1 MGSFGYAGCVLHVDL
16 TSGTIRKEPLDP
28 GLARRFIG
36 GAGLNVA
43 LGRDLF
49 RPGCDPFSPDNPM
62 VIGAGPLV
70 GTPLPGAAKIA
81 GTTKFALPADEDGR
95 RCVVASGI
103 SGSRRFGLELKKA
116 GFDHL
121 VVTGGASKP
130 VYLRIRDGR
139 AEILDAA
146 ELWGRLD
153 AYETADALQRR
164 HGPCGAV
171 TIGAAGENRVRF
183 ALALTDR
190 RSTLGRNGFGAV
202 MGAKNLKAI
211 CVQGTGRIRLHDRP
225 RWRKA
230 LGPFL
235 SKLRQDPIVGRYH
248 ALGLHA
254 EWWHYR
260 DSLNPGFWPKE
271 KWEAFYGV
279 ERCREALER
288 TRGCFGCVLKCKSVQ
303 RVPDGRWAGVATETS
318 HFLHT
323 ATIGQILGL
332 EDWRDVVRILDLC
345 NRSGLCAVSSAG
357 LLLLAALCCEMGV
370 ISEGAAE
377 GAPLRRGGVDA
388 FLALLGKIVRREG
401 LGQVLAEGL
410 LAAGKTLGIDV
421 RTLAGI
427 IKGSPCIHDPR
438 DANMDPRRFYQM
450 VNPRGGDHS
459 RCDWV
464 MARPMLP
471 LEEIR
476 RALLDTGAGT
486 EDADRVF
493 AGGEIH
499 FGRLTRHV
507 EDSGMV
513 FDSLGACLIYLMA
526 GMPLHVRSM
535 AELYS
540 AATGLETA
548 PEELKEAAERACNL
562 EKLVNVREGFARTDD
577 AAPSV
582 WFHPKLTPDGEC
594 LLLDYYG
601 RRKLDEKDIERM
613 LDEYYEERGWDPL
626 TGIPTREKLA
636 RLGLL
641 GDASC

>member
-1 MGSFGYAGCVLHVDL
+1 MEPFGYAGHVLRVDL
-16 TSGTIRKEPLDP
+16 TSGRARKEPLDP
-28 GLARRFIG
+28 VFAKRFVG
-36 GAGLNVA
+36 GAGLNYA
-43 LGRDLF
+43 LARDLF
-49 RPGCDPFSPDNPM
+49 RPGCDPFSPDNPI

-70 GTPLPGAAKIA
+70 GTGLPGGAKVA
-81 GTTKFALPADEDGR
+81 GTTKFALPADEDGKR
-95 RCVVASGI
+95 YVVASGI

-116 GFDHL
+116 GLDHL
-121 VVTGGASKP
+121 IVTGKAEKP
-130 VYLRIRDGR
+130 VCLRILEGR
-139 AEILDAA
+139 AEILDATD
-146 ELWGRLD
+146 LWGRLD
-153 AYETADALQRR
+153 AYETADALRR
-164 HGPCGAV
+164 RYGPCGVV

-183 ALALTDR
+183 ALALTDK

-202 MGAKNLKAI
+202 MGAKNLKAV
-211 CVQGTGRIRLHDRP
+211 CVQGTGPIRLHDRT

-230 LGPFL
+230 LDPL
-235 SKLRQDPIVGRYH
+235 VSKLRQDPIVGRYH
-248 ALGLHA
+248 ALGLNA

-260 DSLNPGFWPKE
+260 HSLNPGFWPKE
-271 KWEAFYGV
+271 KWERLYGL
-279 ERCREALER
+279 ERCEEALEG

-303 RVPDGRWAGVATETS
+303 RVPDGLRAGIRTETS

-370 ISEGAAE
+370 ISEGEAE
-377 GAPLRRGGVDA
+377 GAPLRRGSVDA
-388 FLALLGKIVRREG
+388 LLKVLRKIARREG
-401 LGQVLAEGL
+401 IGQVLAEGL
-410 LAAGKTLGIDV
+410 LAAGKRLGIDV
-421 RTLAGI
+421 QAMAGI

-438 DANMDPRRFYQM
+438 DANMDPRRFYQV

-476 RALLDTGAGT
+476 QALVDTGASPG
-486 EDADRVF
+486 DAERVF

-499 FGRLTRHV
+499 CGRLTRHV

-526 GMPLHVRSM
+526 GMPLHVRAM
-535 AELYS
+535 AGLYS
-540 AATGLETA
+540 AATGMETE
-548 PEELKEAAERACNL
+548 PEELKGAGERACNL
-562 EKLVNVREGFARTDD
+562 EKLLNVREGFMRPDD
-577 AAPSV
+577 KAPSA
-582 WFHPKLTPDGEC
+582 WFHPKLTPDGEF

-601 RRKLDEKDIERM
+601 TRKLGENDLERM
-613 LDEYYEERGWDPL
+613 LDEYYEERGWDSR
-626 TGIPTREKLA
+626 TGHPTREKLGQ
-636 RLGLL
+636 LGLL
-641 GDASC
+641 EDTSC